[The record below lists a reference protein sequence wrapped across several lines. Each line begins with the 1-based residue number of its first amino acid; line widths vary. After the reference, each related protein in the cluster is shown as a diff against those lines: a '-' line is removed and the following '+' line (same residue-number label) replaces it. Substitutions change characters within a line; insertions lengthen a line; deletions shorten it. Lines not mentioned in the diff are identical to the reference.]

1 MKNYLLWESNQ
12 SNLARVKRHEIGRG
26 TMTDV
31 IFAAEEAC
39 IDREIER
46 GVAKII
52 AGDVDEKA
60 RREYNAALMKRSR
73 LVFQMGLS
81 TSRPRQ
87 VSRKLAAV

>member
-1 MKNYLLWESNQ
+1 
-12 SNLARVKRHEIGRG
+12 
-26 TMTDV
+26 MTDV
-31 IFAAEEAC
+31 IFVAEEAY

-81 TSRPRQ
+81 SSRPPQ